1 VSGCPRLLRAAVIA
15 AAVAALTAAGVPA
28 RAADLPA
35 GGLLRTPFGA
45 ALAGRLAA
53 DGFDRARVE
62 ALLADQRLAINQ
74 TTLSHAIVYRE
85 TKADYSK
92 FLTEERLSRARAFMA
107 ENAQLLAAATARTG
121 VPGEVIAA
129 ILMIESDFGAYRKLH
144 SVLNVF
150 VTLLWAAEPA
160 NFATVRGIVQS
171 RLPDVTDEKLRERS
185 QAKAKWAYEQLT
197 FLLRI
202 AEREK
207 IDLPA
212 LEGSW
217 AGAFG
222 WSQFIPSSY
231 WGYAVDGSGDGR
243 ADLYTAPDA
252 VHSVGNYLKSFGWK
266 DGLTE
271 EQRRGVVRRY
281 NNSELYAATVLEA
294 AARLRAPA
302 KATP

>member
-1 VSGCPRLLRAAVIA
+1 MRRGPRLFSATLLAVLLAAK
-15 AAVAALTAAGVPA
+15 TAPS
-28 RAADLPA
+28 ADLPA
-35 GGLLRTPFGA
+35 GGMLGTPFGT
-45 ALAGRLAA
+45 ALAARLVA
-53 DGFDRARVE
+53 DGFDRGRVE
-62 ALLADQRLAINQ
+62 ALLSDPRLAVNQ

-92 FLTEERLSRARAFMA
+92 FLTEERLSRARVFIA
-107 ENAQLLAAATARTG
+107 ENGRLLADATARSG

-144 SVLNVF
+144 SVFNVF

-160 NFATVRGIVQS
+160 NFETVRTIVQS
-171 RLPDVTDEKLRERS
+171 RLPDATAEKVRERS
-185 QAKAKWAYEQLT
+185 RAKAKWAYEQLT
-197 FLLRI
+197 YLLRI

-231 WGYAVDGSGDGR
+231 WGYAVDGNGDGR
-243 ADLYTAPDA
+243 ADLYTAADA
-252 VHSVGNYLKSFGWK
+252 AFSVANYLKSFGWK
-266 DGLTE
+266 EGLTE
-271 EQRRGVVRRY
+271 EQYRGVVKRY
-281 NNSELYAATVLEA
+281 NNSELYATTVLEA
-294 AARLRAPA
+294 AARLRATA
-302 KATP
+302 KAGP

>member
-1 VSGCPRLLRAAVIA
+1 VRRCPAALALA
-15 AAVAALTAAGVPA
+15 AALLAATASPVAVPA
-28 RAADLPA
+28 ARAQELPA
-35 GGLLRTPFGA
+35 GGMLRTPFGT

-62 ALLADQRLAINQ
+62 ALLADPRLAINQ
-74 TTLSHAIVYRE
+74 TTLSHGIVYRE
-85 TKADYSK
+85 AKADYSK
-92 FLTEERLSRARAFMA
+92 FLTEERLGRARAFMA
-107 ENAQLLAAATARTG
+107 GNQKLLADATAKSG

-129 ILMIESDFGAYRKLH
+129 ILMVESDFGAYRKLH
-144 SVLNVF
+144 PVFGVF

-160 NFATVRGIVQS
+160 NFETVRGIVQK
-171 RLPDVTDEKLRERS
+171 RLPDVTDEKVRERS
-185 QAKAKWAYEQLT
+185 RTKAKWAYEQLT
-197 FLLRI
+197 YLLRI

-243 ADLYTAPDA
+243 ADLYTAADA
-252 VHSVGNYLKSFGWK
+252 VFSVGNYLKSFGWK
-266 DGLTE
+266 EGLTE
-271 EQRRGVVRRY
+271 EQRRAVVRRY
-281 NNSELYAATVLEA
+281 NNSDLYAATVLEA
-294 AARLRAPA
+294 AALLRAPA
-302 KATP
+302 KAAP